1 MKIMYPPLVEQGFH
15 FFSKQNPELTKAD
28 IYNFLVKNE
37 VITPWGDPTNKAL
50 QTGWVEKFDEE
61 QDLSF
66 SQFLTI
72 YPIFAKFKRSSF
84 MNVDGFWEIKVEL
97 KEQLLRQIGQNFFDE
112 DEEEQLQEYF
122 STRKNTD

>member
-1 MKIMYPPLVEQGFH
+1 MYPPLVEQGFH
-15 FFSKQNPELTKAD
+15 FFSKQNSKLTKAD

-50 QTGWVEKFDEE
+50 QTGWVEEFDEE
-61 QDLSF
+61 QGLSF

-72 YPIFAKFKRSSF
+72 YPIFSKFKRSSF

-97 KEQLLRQIGQNFFDE
+97 KEQLLRQLGQNFFDE